1 MMLGKI
7 CRLSF
12 LVVVALSLIANDKAM
27 VAGDDPQK
35 CPDRSHIIKCAE
47 AHLDT
52 NKNGK
57 LDREELEAAIDSLP
71 WCVNHVSCASVATR
85 NALFLLLVWFH
96 MFYNYFLERVV
107 YHFSFFRSNTEF
119 TCWQVWPWHCEDS
132 WKCWHDDEKVWYGW
146 RWSDLYRLWY
156 GKKRQNLFS
165 NLLQAQGLQSFIFP
179 GMHLRLG

>member
-1 MMLGKI
+1 MRVSPLQARESSRENGYHEPEDSIVMCGMNVKNESKVQRYNTTTTMMLGRI

-12 LVVVALSLIANDKAM
+12 LVVIALSLFANDKAM
-27 VAGDDPQK
+27 VAGDDRQK

-85 NALFLLLVWFH
+85 NALFCCLFLWFH

-119 TCWQVWPWHCEDS
+119 TC
-132 WKCWHDDEKVWYGW
+132 
-146 RWSDLYRLWY
+146 
-156 GKKRQNLFS
+156 
-165 NLLQAQGLQSFIFP
+165 
-179 GMHLRLG
+179 